1 MALQTCLVNVS
12 SIIDKMLIPESDQL
26 YSIFAVQDLS
36 ITGIRFGEV
45 KVGYIVLNFKTHT
58 YCSLRATYGTT
69 WKWRLGRMLLKKL
82 IMSAVLVKKKTTIF
96 MACHILKQK
105 WDVENPFD
113 HQDVLRLVFERKCVW
128 AWHVSVGCLEV
139 GVATDMG
146 FCVISWRF
154 EGAIR
159 SS

>member
-36 ITGIRFGEV
+36 ITGIRFGEA

-69 WKWRLGRMLLKKL
+69 
-82 IMSAVLVKKKTTIF
+82 
-96 MACHILKQK
+96 
-105 WDVENPFD
+105 
-113 HQDVLRLVFERKCVW
+113 
-128 AWHVSVGCLEV
+128 
-139 GVATDMG
+139 
-146 FCVISWRF
+146 
-154 EGAIR
+154 
-159 SS
+159 